1 MILWFCAICIVCI
14 IAGVI
19 YCKPYLGIVFVII
32 SIPFEGCMIT
42 DSISIYPIEVV
53 LAIVVFVLIPRSIL
67 DKYNYFGN
75 TRLLYCCIPFVLYI
89 VLSSIKSI
97 ELSLTVKEIVR
108 WIELFLVYYLTI
120 NLTNDKKKMRVILYS
135 MFLTVAIVS
144 VLEIIHYL
152 SVGYSAIL
160 IFDNPNPLAGYINLI
175 VPVILGMLT
184 SSTFFRERIT
194 LVVVAV
200 VSIMAWLM
208 TFSKAA
214 WLALLLT
221 VILACFLTKAK
232 KRAVIFLAVLF
243 TVFTVFTIILLFL
256 NIKGNYM
263 FRSNLGLAFLSLKER
278 AKCYSIGF
286 DIIKDNLILGI
297 GVGNW
302 HSLIVEY
309 VKENAASIHIDIR
322 RLLVVTHIHSL
333 YLHMFVEMGIVG
345 FSAFVFWLVC
355 IIKYLMRS
363 LKVLE
368 SSRHYGLFVGL
379 MGGIIVYLFNNLAEV
394 LVVHGIHLQW
404 GIILGLA
411 VVLTQFRESETCPK
425 TV

>member
-1 MILWFCAICIVCI
+1 MILWICAICVVCI

-19 YCKPYLGIVFVII
+19 YCKPYLGIVFVAI

-67 DKYNYFGN
+67 DKKNYFGN

-97 ELSLTVKEIVR
+97 DLPSTAKEIVR
-108 WIELFLVYYLTI
+108 WIEFFLVYYLTI
-120 NLTNDKKKMRVILYS
+120 NIINDKMKMRVILYS
-135 MFLTVAIVS
+135 MFLIVAIVS

-152 SVGYSAIL
+152 SMGYRATL
-160 IFDNPNPLAGYINLI
+160 IFGNPNPLEGYVNLI
-175 VPVILGMLT
+175 IPVILGMLI

-200 VSIMAWLM
+200 VSIIAWLL

-221 VILACFLTKAK
+221 VILAFFLTKAK
-232 KRAVIFLAVLF
+232 KRVVIFIAVLL

-263 FRSNLGLAFLSLKER
+263 FNSYLGLALLSLEER

-286 DIIKDNLILGI
+286 SMVKDNLIFGT

-322 RLLVVTHIHSL
+322 RLLVATHIHSL
-333 YLHMFVEMGIVG
+333 YLQMFVEMGIVG
-345 FSAFVFWLVC
+345 LSAFVFWLAC

-368 SSRHYGLFVGL
+368 STRHYGLFVGL
-379 MGGIIVYLFNNLAEV
+379 MGGIIVYLFNYIAEV

-411 VVLTQFRESETCPK
+411 VVLTQLREAEECLEM
-425 TV
+425 V